1 MAHKLE
7 IYVIGVSRSLRTIGI
22 YRTKG
27 SEWYSMGSPSMRYS
41 LLFVLI
47 SIDGAQPSTVVNG

>member
-1 MAHKLE
+1 MKEETMAHKLE

-47 SIDGAQPSTVVNG
+47 SIDGA

>member
-7 IYVIGVSRSLRTIGI
+7 IYVIGVSRFLRRLGI
-22 YRTKG
+22 YGIKG

-47 SIDGAQPSTVVNG
+47 SIDGAQPSN